1 MATITVT
8 SNADSGAGSLREAI
22 TNAQSG
28 DTIKFDASLANQ
40 TITLTSG
47 QIEIAPGKELI
58 IDGIDAEN
66 LAISGNNSSR
76 IFHLDSNVD
85 FISNLTL
92 KNLTLTEGY
101 HAENGGAILT
111 EHLAT
116 LNIENV
122 DFNNNVADLGGG
134 AIYVSWEGTLTV
146 TDSTFDG
153 NEAIAGNDER
163 GAGAITFLSPNEIT
177 IINSDFTNNRGIN
190 GGAINSLNGKLTIE
204 NSRFINNDTTSGFY
218 DTGNPRPFLR
228 GFGGAVYTDRASTAS
243 DDTSGTISITN
254 SLFSGNSGRG
264 EGGAAYLYTGRQ
276 DNVVISDTLFEDNQ
290 VLALEGGGALG
301 SGGAVVQQSDG
312 LNQGFTLNNST
323 FANNTAGNQGG
334 GLWVQNAPTTI
345 SNSTFS
351 GNQTLDQIPSSVG
364 GAITVYSP
372 TNITNTTIANN
383 HAGWVAGGLAANDSE
398 VTIQDSIFYNNTA
411 DNGPNDWGIQQHSNR
426 EFTDLGGNFQYP
438 PKATNNF
445 NDYNVTATI
454 ETTVDPQLESLQDN
468 GGSVPTHGVGNP
480 VAANSGVIVTQEPP
494 VDENLTDE
502 TPVDETPTDENHA
515 DENPTDE
522 NPTDENP
529 TDENPTDET
538 PTDETPTDETPI
550 EDENPVDETPVDETP
565 VDETPADENP
575 TDETPIEDENP
586 VDETPA
592 DENPVDETPV
602 DETPVDENPV
612 DETPVD
618 ETPIDENPVD
628 ETPVDE
634 TPVDETPV
642 DETPVDET
650 PVDETPV
657 DETPV
662 DETPVDETPVD
673 ETPVDETPVDETP
686 VDETPVDETPTDET
700 PVEEND
706 FELVA
711 PYLNHLDDNSFT
723 IASQESVQLNFQLL
737 NNNSEQIY
745 EIGVFVVEDDQGS
758 VDGLTPDDES
768 YLQTALSHSQTQ
780 IIFSTLFNQPNG
792 FDVERSRIIE
802 GLSSDRL
809 VVYLVQGGSTGE
821 VLSGQISE
829 DRVILG
835 STFTDNPSSS
845 LQVEESED
853 GAYVLSWFDQ
863 NSTSESDL
871 PEVVLSLEITTETT
885 PIGTAL
891 QGQPERELID
901 LRSETQQRTAN
912 FSVQREAAYDSVT
925 GLYRVDDELG
935 TVDGIT
941 PGEEGYAQA
950 ALARR
955 VDNLEL
961 SVENGGTQ
969 TTSAILDEGVILAP
983 YIIADGDVNEFLQQ
997 NPDNSSGEDILAY
1010 FVYQGANPDGEDHIR
1025 LLGDNTFGF
1034 EDTFEGGDG
1043 DFNDL
1048 VLEVSF

>member
-1 MATITVT
+1 MATIIVT

-40 TITLTSG
+40 TIALTSG

-290 VLALEGGGALG
+290 VLALEDGGALG

-312 LNQGFTLNNST
+312 LNQGFTLTNST

-351 GNQTLDQIPSSVG
+351 GNQTLNQIPSSVG

-372 TNITNTTIANN
+372 TSLTNVTIANN

-398 VTIQDSIFYNNTA
+398 VTIQDSIFDNNTA

-468 GGSVPTHGVGNP
+468 GGSVPTHSVGNP
-480 VAANSGVIVTQEPP
+480 VAANSGVIVTDETP
-494 VDENLTDE
+494 VDETPTDE
-502 TPVDETPTDENHA
+502 TPVDETPTDETPVDETPV
-515 DENPTDE
+515 DENPVDE
-522 NPTDENP
+522 NPVDENP
-529 TDENPTDET
+529 VDETPVDENPVDET
-538 PTDETPTDETPI
+538 PVDENPVDENPVD
-550 EDENPVDETPVDETP
+550 ENPVDENPVDENPVDETPVDETP
-565 VDETPADENP
+565 VDENP
-575 TDETPIEDENP
+575 VDETPVDENP
-586 VDETPA
+586 VDENPVDENPV

-618 ETPIDENPVD
+618 ETPVD

-634 TPVDETPV
+634 TPIDENPI
-642 DETPVDET
+642 
-650 PVDETPV
+650 
-657 DETPV
+657 
-662 DETPVDETPVD
+662 
-673 ETPVDETPVDETP
+673 
-686 VDETPVDETPTDET
+686 
-700 PVEEND
+700 EEDD

-711 PYLNHLDDNSFT
+711 PYLSHLDDNSFT

-758 VDGLTPDDES
+758 VDGLTPDDEG
-768 YLQTALSHSQTQ
+768 YLQTALSNSQTQ

-809 VVYLVQGGSTGE
+809 VVYLVQGGSTSE

-901 LRSETQQRTAN
+901 LRSETEQRTAN

-935 TVDGIT
+935 TVDGIA

-961 SVENGGTQ
+961 FVEDGGTQ
-969 TTSAILDEGVILAP
+969 NTSAILDEGVIFAP

-997 NPDNSSGEDILAY
+997 NPDNSSGEDIMAY
-1010 FVYQGANPDGEDHIR
+1010 FVYQGANPDGRDHIR

-1034 EDTFEGGDG
+1034 EDTFDGGDG

-1048 VLEVSF
+1048 VLEVNF

>member
-8 SNADSGAGSLREAI
+8 SNADSGVGSLREAI

-47 QIEIAPGKELI
+47 QIEVAPGKELI
-58 IDGIDAEN
+58 IDGVDAEN

-116 LNIENV
+116 LNLENV
-122 DFNNNVADLGGG
+122 NFNNNVADLGGG

-146 TDSTFDG
+146 IDSTFDG

-177 IINSDFTNNRGIN
+177 IINSDFTNNKGIN

-454 ETTVDPQLESLQDN
+454 EITVDPQLESLQDN

-480 VAANSGVIVTQEPP
+480 VAANSGVIVT
-494 VDENLTDE
+494 DENPVDE
-502 TPVDETPTDENHA
+502 TPVD
-515 DENPTDE
+515 
-522 NPTDENP
+522 
-529 TDENPTDET
+529 
-538 PTDETPTDETPI
+538 
-550 EDENPVDETPVDETP
+550 DENPVDETPVDETP
-565 VDETPADENP
+565 TDENPVDENPVDETPVDDENPVDETPVDENP
-575 TDETPIEDENP
+575 TDETPVDETPVDETPIEDETPADETPVDETPVDENPADENPIEDETPTDETPTDETP

-602 DETPVDENPV
+602 DENPV
-612 DETPVD
+612 DETPA
-618 ETPIDENPVD
+618 
-628 ETPVDE
+628 
-634 TPVDETPV
+634 
-642 DETPVDET
+642 
-650 PVDETPV
+650 
-657 DETPV
+657 
-662 DETPVDETPVD
+662 
-673 ETPVDETPVDETP
+673 
-686 VDETPVDETPTDET
+686 DETPTDET
-700 PVEEND
+700 PVEEDD

-737 NNNSEQIY
+737 NNNSEQMY

-758 VDGLTPDDES
+758 VDGLTPNDEG
-768 YLQTALSHSQTQ
+768 YLQTALSNSQTQ

-809 VVYLVQGGSTGE
+809 VVYLVQGGSTSE

-901 LRSETQQRTAN
+901 LRSETEQRTAN

-935 TVDGIT
+935 TVDGIA

-961 SVENGGTQ
+961 FVEDGGTQ
-969 TTSAILDEGVILAP
+969 NTSAILDEGVILAP

-997 NPDNSSGEDILAY
+997 NPDNSSGEDIMAY
-1010 FVYQGANPDGEDHIR
+1010 FVYQGANPDGRDHIR

-1034 EDTFEGGDG
+1034 EDTFDGGDG

-1048 VLEVSF
+1048 VLEVNF